1 MKLIKLMLMTLSIC
15 LFISGCASTNKSH
28 IFSPV
33 SVSVSSSLSADIEVD
48 MSKKLS
54 GSASATY
61 WMGLLKLFGDSHYA
75 DGYGDYT
82 SIGKVKAAAAYNAI
96 SKGDGDILVSPS
108 YVVKTTLYPF
118 YIFAYLQIEVDV
130 TGYEGKIKDIHP

>member
-1 MKLIKLMLMTLSIC
+1 MQEFLERQKDRDERKL
-15 LFISGCASTNKSH
+15 
-28 IFSPV
+28 
-33 SVSVSSSLSADIEVD
+33 D
-48 MSKKLS
+48 KK
-54 GSASATY
+54 
-61 WMGLLKLFGDSHYA
+61 KVKKE
-75 DGYGDYT
+75 
-82 SIGKVKAAAAYNAI
+82 KVKAAAAYNAI